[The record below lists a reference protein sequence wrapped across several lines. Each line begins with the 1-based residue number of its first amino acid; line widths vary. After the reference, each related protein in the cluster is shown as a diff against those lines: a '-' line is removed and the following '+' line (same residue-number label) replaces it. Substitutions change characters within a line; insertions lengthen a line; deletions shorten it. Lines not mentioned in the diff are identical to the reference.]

1 MGETGNFQLLVEKIV
16 STGISGGN
24 PYRFK
29 VRAHNI
35 HGWSTQYSS
44 EATIYATSAPSQPA
58 VMATVPANAD
68 IELQWQAPF
77 NNYESISAY

>member
-29 VRAHNI
+29 VEAHNI
-35 HGWSTQYSS
+35 HGWSAQYSS
-44 EATIYATSAPSQPA
+44 EAIIYATSAPSQPA